1 MRISAAIS
9 FLIVITSLTH
19 ESFVIATG
27 KTVNGRITGGT
38 PAAIGEFPHVVAIK
52 VDKEFRC
59 GGFIYNE
66 RWVIT
71 TASCVYGFTNLLD
84 RVTVEAGVVSLDS
97 TSVPSQQLIRIESF
111 HVYDSYDESLTGP
124 LHDLALI
131 QTNSPFIFDSYVN
144 FSYYDELS
152 QNPEQLIFTGWGST
166 TGNGGLYSN
175 ELQNAT
181 ITLNYNSTICQLA
194 YEIYNDAYMICTG
207 DELDHASPCYYDEGS
222 PLMQN
227 GFVVG
232 VMSRNKGC
240 DAAGTIEPTI
250 FTRLSPYYNWISTTA
265 GLQPVLSNLSL

>member
-19 ESFVIATG
+19 GSFVIATG
-27 KTVNGRITGGT
+27 KTVNGRVTGGT
-38 PAAIGEFPHVVAIK
+38 PTAIGEFPH
-52 VDKEFRC
+52 
-59 GGFIYNE
+59 
-66 RWVIT
+66 
-71 TASCVYGFTNLLD
+71 
-84 RVTVEAGVVSLDS
+84 
-97 TSVPSQQLIRIESF
+97 
-111 HVYDSYDESLTGP
+111 
-124 LHDLALI
+124 
-131 QTNSPFIFDSYVN
+131 TNSPFIFDSNVN

-152 QNPEQLIFTGWGST
+152 PTPEQLIFTGWGST

-181 ITLNYNSTICQLA
+181 VTLNYNSTICQLA
-194 YEIYNDAYMICTG
+194 YEIYNNAYMICTG
-207 DELDHASPCYYDEGS
+207 DNWFLNELDHASPCYYDEGS

-250 FTRLSPYYNWISTTA
+250 FTRLSPYYTWISTTA
-265 GLQPVLSNLSL
+265 GLQPVSCNLSM